1 MHQSAAKSPSQ
12 QGCSLSTIFSKKEQ
26 FVTSSN
32 STFVVRRDHA
42 KNICR
47 QARTCEKAK
56 RRERTDAKRGKIEG
70 YAVHQG
76 RSWTDKEFN
85 ALQMW
90 NQHRTDTMQ
99 CTLQNEQGW
108 ISPRR
113 RREGLNDPTFCWIAF
128 RLPTQ
133 AALYLPPLRVKRILL
148 EHHSVSQQTGASSK
162 TALILDLK
170 LLPAEHREEKESKS
184 GQVYP

>member
-12 QGCSLSTIFSKKEQ
+12 EGWSLSTIFSKKEQ

-42 KNICR
+42 KNICG

-76 RSWTDKEFN
+76 RSRTDKEFN

-113 RREGLNDPTFCWIAF
+113 SREGLNDPKFRWIAF

-133 AALYLPPLRVKRILL
+133 AACTI
-148 EHHSVSQQTGASSK
+148 SAASQGQTDPSRAPFCFSTDWRLQQNS
-162 TALILDLK
+162 IN
-170 LLPAEHREEKESKS
+170 PR
-184 GQVYP
+184 P